1 MCPLFIIDK
10 QIMHILP
17 QRKKTG
23 DKPSAK
29 KEKIQGEKKK
39 HNNQTRVESFSDKRN
54 ILIQDKQPPGSQ
66 TDDLEIN

>member
-29 KEKIQGEKKK
+29 KEKIQGEKK
-39 HNNQTRVESFSDKRN
+39 NTT
-54 ILIQDKQPPGSQ
+54 IKQEQNPLAIRE
-66 TDDLEIN
+66 TY